1 MDKRNVTIGQ
11 TVYLAPSDNK
21 IRRGAPQI
29 VEGTIIT
36 VGKKYYTI
44 KTKYDLHREYKF
56 GMEDLK
62 QQTDYSPDYY
72 LYFDKQELLD
82 DKEAAALRKKFN
94 RFFEWSGNRQ
104 TRLTLEQLRRINE
117 IITED
122 EEQNAAND

>member
-44 KTKYDLHREYKF
+44 KTKYDLHHEYKF

-82 DKEAAALRKKFN
+82 DKEAAALRKKFS
-94 RFFEWSGNRQ
+94 RFFEWSGKQ
-104 TRLTLEQLRRINE
+104 TRLTLDQLRRIDA
-117 IITED
+117 IISER
-122 EEQNAAND
+122 EEQNNADE

>member
-11 TVYLAPSDNK
+11 AVYLTPSNSK
-21 IRRGAPQI
+21 IRRGAPPI

-36 VGKKYYTI
+36 VGRKYYTV
-44 KTKYDLHREYKF
+44 KTTYDIHHKYKF
-56 GMEDLK
+56 DVNDLK
-62 QQTDYSPDYY
+62 QQTNYSPDYY